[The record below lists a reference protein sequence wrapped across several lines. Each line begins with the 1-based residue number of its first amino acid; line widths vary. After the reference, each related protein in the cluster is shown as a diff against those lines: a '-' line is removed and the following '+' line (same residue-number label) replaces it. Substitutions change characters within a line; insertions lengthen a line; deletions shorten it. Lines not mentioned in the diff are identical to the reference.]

1 MSSVLK
7 VFESHETHGLHD
19 EYLHHFVYVVLQK
32 LLQLDLKKN
41 KYIVQ
46 IFFIFSLCCCLE
58 FVQDLNFR
66 FGIQINVQL
75 CTEAD

>member
-46 IFFIFSLCCCLE
+46 IFLFFLC
-58 FVQDLNFR
+58 V
-66 FGIQINVQL
+66 V
-75 CTEAD
+75 A